1 MKCHTRCKIF
11 TVIFLLC
18 LLAGCS
24 VHPQKRPDSDSA
36 TAVPAVTISS
46 NVQTA
51 AADEYARRPQVIR
64 YDRYLLLSTDP
75 LSVQRDPLSQII
87 QTRIP
92 ASLAPTVAD
101 ALHYILKQSG
111 YSLCA
116 AGAGN
121 RVLYRQ
127 PLPAVQYRLG
137 PLPLRTAL
145 QIIAGPAWQL
155 EIDDVQ
161 RVVCHSLRDGYQLPV
176 PAEKRMVKK

>member
-11 TVIFLLC
+11 TAFPL

-24 VHPQKRPDSDSA
+24 VHPQKLPYSDSA
-36 TAVPAVTISS
+36 AVPAVTLSS

-75 LSVQRDPLSQII
+75 LAVQRDPLSQII

-101 ALHYILKQSG
+101 TLHYILKQSG

-116 AGAGN
+116 AGLA
-121 RVLYRQ
+121 
-127 PLPAVQYRLG
+127 
-137 PLPLRTAL
+137 
-145 QIIAGPAWQL
+145 
-155 EIDDVQ
+155 D
-161 RVVCHSLRDGYQLPV
+161 CCCF
-176 PAEKRMVKK
+176 